1 MEPDIEQLI
10 TNVKTAQTTPAIARA
25 TLKLLR
31 ACDIWNVQ
39 EIGQELARVSVTGGP
54 EGGK

>member
-39 EIGQELARVSVTGGP
+39 EIGQELARLSVTGGP